1 MIKLEVIG
9 PKMWV
14 EQYSENAHKIAFNR
28 SKPAH
33 WDRIDFA
40 LLAVNEVDNVPM
52 GYITC
57 REHDHETIYIQFG
70 GAMPG
75 TKGSGKSQIVFDLML
90 DHLYSL
96 YKRVTFLVEND
107 NFAMLKLAMNAGFK
121 IIGIRNYHGI
131 VLLEHG
137 REV

>member
-1 MIKLEVIG
+1 MIKIEVLS
-9 PKMWV
+9 PKVWV
-14 EQYSENAHKIAFNR
+14 EQYSENAHKIAFAKH
-28 SKPAH
+28 KPAA

-40 LLAVNEVDNVPM
+40 LLAVNETDNQIM
-52 GYITC
+52 GYLTC
-57 REHDHETIYIQFG
+57 REHDHETIYLQFG

-75 TKGSGKSQIVFDLML
+75 TKGSGRTQLAFGVML
-90 DHLYSL
+90 DHLFSL

-121 IIGIRNYHGI
+121 VIGIRNYHGT